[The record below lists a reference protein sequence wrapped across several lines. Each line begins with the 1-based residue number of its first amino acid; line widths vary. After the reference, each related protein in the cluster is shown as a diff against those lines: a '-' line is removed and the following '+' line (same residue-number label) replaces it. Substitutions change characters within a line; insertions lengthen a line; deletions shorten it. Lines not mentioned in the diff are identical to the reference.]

1 MEEKLL
7 LRDPTV
13 EPTKEII
20 AEGLGAANEAYT
32 KFIDE
37 LGKHSIQVEWR
48 YYKDGK
54 SWLGKALYKWT
65 TSKGTQKETTA
76 FWLSIWEGYFKVSVF
91 VPEKARVDALGLP
104 LSGEVKKM
112 IESSDQMGKLK
123 LFPMIFDLRSD
134 KLFKDIFTLVEF
146 RVKIK

>member
-1 MEEKLL
+1 MDGKQL
-7 LRDPTV
+7 LRDPNV

-20 AEGLGAANEAYT
+20 AEGLGKAGGAYT
-32 KFIDE
+32 KFIGE
-37 LGKHSIQVEWR
+37 LEKHSIQVEWR

-76 FWLSIWEGYFKVSVF
+76 FWLSVWEGYFKVSIF
-91 VPEKARVDALGLP
+91 VPEKARADALALP
-104 LSGEVKKM
+104 LGNEVKKM
-112 IESSDQMGKLK
+112 IESSEQMGKLK
-123 LFPMIFDLRSD
+123 LFPMIFDLDSD
-134 KLFKDIFTLVEF
+134 KLFKDIFTLAEF